1 LASFLSQNS
10 PNPFSASTRIVFG
23 LREAAD
29 VRVRIYD
36 VAGRLV
42 RDLVDSHFAASRHV
56 VAWDGRDDAGR
67 VVASGMY
74 FYRIDAGTFVQT
86 RKLLLMR

>member
-1 LASFLSQNS
+1 
-10 PNPFSASTRIVFG
+10 

-36 VAGRLV
+36 
-42 RDLVDSHFAASRHV
+42 
-56 VAWDGRDDAGR
+56 DAGR
-67 VVASGMY
+67 AVASGMY